1 MNSVERKV
9 DTKVIPIHR
18 IHPTAIVHPEAKIG
32 ADVEIGPYAVVGEHV
47 IIGDGTLIGSHCV
60 IEGWTTIG
68 CNNRIY
74 TGAVVG
80 NDPMDLKYK
89 GEKSYL
95 VIGDNNI
102 IREYATISRGTEGGG
117 GETRIGNYNLIMSN
131 VHIAHDVQMGSN
143 IVVSHGSGV
152 AGHVVIEDEVRIS
165 GIVGIHQFCKLG
177 QLVFVGAHS
186 MITKD
191 VPPYALVDGDPARVH
206 GPNIEGL
213 RRSGYT
219 PEQRLEIQRAYR
231 ILYRSGL
238 SLSQAIE
245 VMENQ
250 LAGNPEIDHLLRF
263 LRSAGRGITR

>member
-1 MNSVERKV
+1 MNPVERKA
-9 DTKVIPIHR
+9 DGKVIPIHR
-18 IHPTAIVHPEAKIG
+18 IHPTAIVHPEAQIG
-32 ADVEIGPYAVVGEHV
+32 ADVDIGPYA
-47 IIGDGTLIGSHCV
+47 IIGENVVIGDSTQIGPHCV
-60 IEGWTTIG
+60 IEGWTTVG
-68 CNNRIY
+68 VGNRFY
-74 TGAVVG
+74 TGAVIG

-95 VIGDNNI
+95 FIGDHNI
-102 IREYATISRGTEGGG
+102 VREYATISRGTEGGG
-117 GETRIGNYNLIMSN
+117 GETRIGNHNLIMSN
-131 VHIAHDVQMGSN
+131 VHVAHDCQLGSN

-152 AGHVVIEDEVRIS
+152 AGHVTIEDDVRIG
-165 GIVGIHQFCKLG
+165 GIVGVHQFCKLG
-177 QLVFVGAHS
+177 RLAFIGAHS

-191 VPPYALVDGDPARVH
+191 VPPFALVDGDPARVH

-219 PEQRLEIQRAYR
+219 PEHRLEIQRAYR

-238 SLSQAIE
+238 SLNQAIE